1 MRLATNLT
9 RLDLI
14 AGARLL
20 FHLPGFVARRPGALD
35 ARQILRDR
43 LATRETRFL
52 GFVRRAVFEQ
62 PGSPYAS
69 LFLRARCESGDLERL
84 VRQNGIESA
93 LLELFRAGIYLS
105 GDEFKG
111 RRPVR
116 RGADTISA
124 SPERLV
130 NPTAAFDLPTQ
141 SSGSRGARTTVPTD
155 LGWIRERAVN
165 TFLAV
170 QARGGTRW
178 RHALWNVPGGS
189 ALSVL
194 LQYAHFGLPL
204 GPWFSQV
211 DPAAAGLHPRYR
223 WSARAVQW
231 VSALGGVSLPR
242 PRHVSVDDPLPI
254 VRWAAELLRAGHT
267 PHLDAFPSAAVRLC
281 RAALRQG
288 IDVTGLR
295 FRLTGEPVTEA
306 RHRVVREAGA
316 DPFPLYAVTGSGPI
330 GQGCLA
336 PSYPD
341 EVHVLH
347 DLHALIQPG
356 LAGATD
362 LFRPRALLVSTFS
375 PAAPFILINVAH
387 GDEAA
392 LSDRRCGC
400 PFEAL
405 GWTRH
410 AHTIRSY
417 EKLTAAGMTFSD
429 VDVTRVLD
437 EILPARFGGTPTD
450 YQLVEDASDDGE
462 PRLRL
467 LVAPAVRVSDLAA
480 VAEAFL
486 TGIGN
491 GAGAERIMADVWRQ
505 SGVLQVEL
513 REPVA
518 GPSGKIWHV
527 HLSPRS
533 HGGVGL
539 TGRQTAGR

>member
-1 MRLATNLT
+1 MR
-9 RLDLI
+9 R
-14 AGARLL
+14 G
-20 FHLPGFVARRPGALD
+20 
-35 ARQILRDR
+35 
-43 LATRETRFL
+43 
-52 GFVRRAVFEQ
+52 VFEQ
-62 PGSPYAS
+62 PDSPYAS
-69 LFLRARCESGDLERL
+69 LFARAGCESGDLEQL
-84 VRQNGIESA
+84 VRQNGIEGA

-105 GDEFKG
+105 GNEFKG
-111 RRPVR
+111 RRPAQ
-116 RGADTISA
+116 RGADTIPVG
-124 SPERLV
+124 PERLV

-155 LGWIRERAVN
+155 LSWIRERAVN

-211 DPAAAGLHPRYR
+211 DPAAPGLHPRYR
-223 WSARAVQW
+223 WSARAVRW
-231 VSALGGVSLPR
+231 ASALGGVSLPR
-242 PRHVSVDDPLPI
+242 PRHVSVGDPLPI
-254 VRWAAELLRAGHT
+254 ARWAAELLRAGHT
-267 PHLDAFPSAAVRLC
+267 PHLDTFPSAAVRLC

-288 IDVTGLR
+288 IDVAGLR
-295 FRLTGEPVTEA
+295 LRLTGEPVTEA
-306 RHRVVREAGA
+306 RCRVMREAGA
-316 DPFPLYAVTGSGPI
+316 EPFPLYAVTGSGPI

-336 PSYPD
+336 PAHPD

-356 LAGATD
+356 QAGAAD
-362 LFRPRALLVSTFS
+362 LPRPGALLVSTFS
-375 PAAPFILINVAH
+375 AAAPFILINVAV
-387 GDEAA
+387 GDEAV

-480 VAEAFL
+480 VAETFL
-486 TGIGN
+486 AGIGD
-491 GAGAERIMADVWRQ
+491 GSDAERVMVDVWRR
-505 SGVLQVEL
+505 SGILRVEV
-513 REPVA
+513 REPLA

-533 HGGVGL
+533 RVGVGPS
-539 TGRQTAGR
+539 G